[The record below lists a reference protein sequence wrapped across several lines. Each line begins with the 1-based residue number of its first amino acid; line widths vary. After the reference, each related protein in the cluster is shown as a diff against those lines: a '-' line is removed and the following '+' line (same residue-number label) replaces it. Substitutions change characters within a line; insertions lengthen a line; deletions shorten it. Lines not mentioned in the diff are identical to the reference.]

1 MLRHP
6 PTNLNVQSQNATIQ
20 LIQHV
25 LSAGLSVS
33 KIFVD
38 ALGPSPQYQ
47 AYLSNIFPG
56 INITVQPKADSKW
69 KIVGA
74 ASVAAKVTRDGWIEN
89 WAFAEAAKDGRPPIG
104 TSSGSRTENPEA
116 DADGWDRKMGSGYP
130 SDPNTKA
137 WLKRNIERTFGFPSV
152 VRFSWGTVKNILDE
166 KEYDVQWY
174 VWQFVHALYSVAIYT
189 DSHELASLIGLTKLR
204 LV

>member
-1 MLRHP
+1 MLKHP
-6 PTNLNVQSQNATIQ
+6 PINLNLQSQNATVQ
-20 LIQHV
+20 LIRHV

-47 AYLSNIFPG
+47 AYLSNLFPG
-56 INITVQPKADSKW
+56 IEITVQPKADSKW

-89 WAFAEAAKDGRPPIG
+89 WAFEEKKLVSG
-104 TSSGSRTENPEA
+104 TNGASVG
-116 DADGWDRKMGSGYP
+116 DWDHQMGSGYP

-152 VRFSWGTVKNILDE
+152 VRFSWATVKNILED
-166 KEYDVQWY
+166 KEYAVQWY
-174 VWQFVHALYSVAIYT
+174 
-189 DSHELASLIGLTKLR
+189 D
-204 LV
+204 

>member
-1 MLRHP
+1 MLFRPQSISYNMLKHP
-6 PTNLNVQSQNATIQ
+6 PTNLNVQSQNATIE

-25 LSAGLSVS
+25 LDAGLNVS

-56 INITVQPKADSKW
+56 IEITVQPKADSKW

-89 WAFAEAAKDGRPPIG
+89 WAFAEGAKGSSAAAGA
-104 TSSGSRTENPEA
+104 TSMEIQNTGDN
-116 DADGWDRKMGSGYP
+116 DDGWDRQMGSGYP

-166 KEYDVQWY
+166 KEYTVQW
-174 VWQFVHALYSVAIYT
+174 
-189 DSHELASLIGLTKLR
+189 
-204 LV
+204 